1 MHLNLNLRVNPLKFV
16 KVKVCE
22 EITQHKRSRMHF
34 TSSFQTEKYQTD
46 FRIHVLVGKLGDPL
60 WGQMMSN
67 ER

>member
-1 MHLNLNLRVNPLKFV
+1 
-16 KVKVCE
+16 
-22 EITQHKRSRMHF
+22 MHF